1 MIKKELRHEIGQSK
15 QTNKMIIDRQKRSQ
29 MERLKNFELRYEEAN
44 FAQMGL
50 AAYNINDYPTAVF
63 YLEEALQ
70 RGTTYQAGGL
80 NGEAVELLEGR
91 DRH

>member
-1 MIKKELRHEIGQSK
+1 
-15 QTNKMIIDRQKRSQ
+15 

-80 NGEAVELLEGR
+80 NGEATELLEGR
-91 DRH
+91 ERH

>member
-1 MIKKELRHEIGQSK
+1 MVVDKH
-15 QTNKMIIDRQKRSQ
+15 KRSQ
-29 MERLKNFELRYEEAN
+29 IERLKIFEQRYEEAN

-70 RGTTYQAGGL
+70 KETTYQAGGL

-91 DRH
+91 ERY

>member
-1 MIKKELRHEIGQSK
+1 MVVDKH
-15 QTNKMIIDRQKRSQ
+15 KRSQ
-29 MERLKNFELRYEEAN
+29 IERLKIFEQRYEEAN

-63 YLEEALQ
+63 YLEGALQ
-70 RGTTYQAGGL
+70 KETTYQAGGL

-91 DRH
+91 ERY

>member
-1 MIKKELRHEIGQSK
+1 
-15 QTNKMIIDRQKRSQ
+15 

-80 NGEAVELLEGR
+80 NGEAVELLEGW
-91 DRH
+91 DIDINLILYHVQHKVGKFQLID